1 MQKGSTI
8 ADQHKDTATTGS
20 ARKNKLP
27 FFAPVVQAKLTVN
40 NPNDVY
46 EQEADRIADQV
57 VSKISPS
64 ADGGSPFFKP
74 APPVIQRKPASV
86 QREENDKAPADTGS
100 KVLTEGASITYGQLK
115 LQPGFEEWK
124 EQQVALLKYKLWEN
138 QPTDYKFGMVAFGL
152 TNIGLLGATLASDP
166 GFRSKTVTALDDTS
180 LPLFLLPGSEYLAL
194 STFKYKLPSAENAP
208 YTFKTEFD
216 FDFFTKMAREKWG
229 GPKIGLTVGVNSEYS
244 DKGGFQPLTGGK
256 IGLTLGGG
264 IVNLQGFYNEHLPP
278 SPMLISDPSKGEPPT
293 WLMRSLPGQLE
304 ENLPLGTGV
313 YLTVDV
319 LRLPELFGGGQKTKP
334 PPKREGADELSR
346 KENTSS
352 DTVSGQPVPSIVSDV
367 LSTGGGSPLQ
377 DSSRTVMEESFNQ
390 DFSDVRIHTDSK
402 ASESAKAINAKAYT
416 SGNDIVFDNGQYDPS
431 VESGKKLL
439 AHELVHVVQQ
449 SSSVQRKEGPDSA
462 ITPVPVKNVDDP
474 KKDVEATQK
483 IREKLELGNYSG
495 AFLDLNDHLEWEGV
509 LAKKRWLRKHNDIR
523 LLFLKRLPAAVIAD
537 VYSVSELLLQPA
549 TKAWDIIDCWYPS
562 EQEKQLL
569 YTQNLPL
576 FDRMLTYI
584 SPYTGFAMRDVID
597 DLIKELNKKEYT
609 SSFNNKEFHVIHLL
623 APTVERKLLFYKQ
636 QADFFKIVNKK
647 FDPFTGIRKQTMEY
661 LTDTNEMDREQALR
675 IYEQLKVLPEEQR
688 RAFLDAAL
696 FAGALEADKDAEA
709 FYKKNFGKQYK
720 ALPHNW
726 DSAILPWNWPKWDA
740 PFAERLTVDHVA
752 LMSSALNYE
761 DKETRKFGFD
771 RGLDYTVD
779 KNAGK
784 DKSDAERLLLQIK
797 DPANFN
803 NPRRITLLL
812 SIAIRG
818 GLEKRITDEVLLP
831 KSKAGEITPA
841 YAEFFERNG
850 FMAWDGFRYHADK
863 AFVPDYKYGQTPY
876 IVGQTLFGGSSGKVL
891 GEQRGTFDLRDLQ
904 DTEENRGSLGGMKFG
919 IWLYDGD
926 EKYNDQWL
934 EDQIKGHSGSETLLA
949 NLNKTKGDERRGKI
963 FASIR
968 NDIRQANIYASTL
981 PIDGLNYFAA
991 GSLYRSGPGVLQG
1004 LAIHLSW
1011 TKDTSDPDN
1020 SINLSLGIE
1029 NIQLDNFELIAPKST
1044 LAIGHI
1050 GMKGFRITLSQD
1062 QLPAAEGI
1070 FAGLFKN
1077 ADFVLKALMGLLPN
1091 VLKLLPYAV
1100 MTMTEEFKGAKAH
1113 VYKDAL
1119 GELVKKDFSSL
1130 KTALT
1135 FTSLE
1140 VKNLYDTTAG
1150 FLDNFSIEE
1159 QKNSNNE
1166 VIRQGLV
1173 IRETSLW
1180 TIDAAKNIRRRI
1192 RTIEQKISA
1201 EKIELI
1207 RSSRE
1212 RKKQEHTENTPI
1224 ENRND
1229 LDLEDIESLES
1240 RKAEL
1245 LNIAAEKGVN
1255 HQNRDAEMN
1264 SLRKL
1269 YPLIRDLTKQ
1279 LDDQFNIAKAESP
1292 LYDPLHFRVMEAEID
1307 GLQKDLDYLDK
1318 QYFEDKKIAEGND
1331 GGAERFEARQRKA
1344 SFDAKY
1350 KSFDVDIALR
1360 GINLEGGGYVRDL
1373 INESL
1378 KSLGFENP
1386 KLEGLENIKIGAIDS
1401 SFTASSRGVSARE
1414 NKPGVAIR
1422 RLQIPFI
1429 KSPSLNFKTDSM
1441 RLKGDSPKLE
1451 NVFASV
1457 VIDFAANPLEK
1468 DPNQLY
1474 KYKLS
1479 SLWIGHASFN
1489 GLQLYMGKDI
1499 PLLDFPS
1506 GVPVEAWGIYMWDY
1520 DPDKGNINLR
1530 IRDVKAQG
1538 IYKDKNEADKTSKEI
1553 GFGID
1558 TTLDNT
1564 KENRKAAIEIQYDK
1578 KDESVV
1584 TKLNIASA
1592 WVPSLD
1598 VQSPA
1603 LSVTSLPGTNAV
1615 ELKNIEADVKVLLKQ
1630 ESGDETG
1637 ERPMTLDIN
1646 TLNIG
1651 EISAQGITVVM
1662 REDPQTETADP
1673 KKKKAVRKVQE
1684 ISLPKNDRVFIRDFK
1699 VSGLRIAL
1707 EKEGVKLS
1715 TTGNDASVKLG
1726 ESDLGGIGYTE
1737 KNSKGSVLKAL
1748 AVHSGKFDLFTMEAI
1763 GRNGRE
1769 YKLTEFFKFFGRTRL
1784 EGLEASA
1791 SYSDDSTKI
1800 SAGVMGQKKITKDG
1814 LKNVP
1819 INIDFHEA
1827 TDKDPEHYSLRLP
1840 LSRINLP
1847 ALDIVNGDH
1856 HIIIPKPTDKYS
1868 LSYLSDVDVKLRAYV
1883 KTPPEGKVS
1892 YDIYLDSL
1900 DIGKMIVYGL
1910 EYHNSKLGVD
1920 VVFDKVAPISIPDVK
1935 AGGFRFSSTKG
1946 FDVFGKAGGWVDAA
1960 VGPGKDIEASFA
1972 SIKARLEDGQFLAE
1986 SDKGRSALDIN
1997 IASMGYRQDKD
2008 GNMSITLQSITGGF
2022 PKMKISQTDPVTK
2035 ARTVTDISSIDKA
2048 LYAEK
2053 VVVKLNADKTKE
2065 VEAEGLS
2072 AGGLKIVSTETKG
2085 AEVNTTTVKL
2095 DAGALNANSAYVKL
2109 NTDGSKEITLKG
2121 IRGGRIS
2128 ADLVSGGAK
2137 GKSEKNITL
2146 PDPEHIKVEEVK
2158 ILIDAGGIKTIT
2170 LVKPTVKKFKLTI
2183 PSQEKAG
2190 DYLSVI
2196 CDLEING
2203 DVTMGDGNF
2212 ATMVPFAS
2220 MAPGAKADAF
2230 VVNVPPTVPV
2240 QIKNLRLENKDTTAA
2255 KPSVPSPE
2263 KGLTADQERLLQ
2275 LEKEVE
2281 DAWAHVVETPS
2292 HLYGHA
2298 EGMPQDNPDYEE
2310 AVNKWEAARTGYAAQ
2325 KSKMVS
2331 AAKAE
2336 AAASR
2341 TKKYLDAVEG
2351 KVSASLV
2358 VYGTKLPLNVETYKG
2373 EKYVEISDGLVKGLK
2388 PVLKSIIGS
2397 TVSASFWNSDE
2408 IKKAGKSLQRWYTY
2422 GVPYTRGLIDAIA
2435 EGNGIGAALVFLEKT
2450 TISKGVLPDDK
2461 TMYGLI
2467 LNFDTSWLLDIGS
2480 TDDIGVALCEQ
2491 KYKHPDKD
2499 DFYNLYGMIEYYGYV
2514 SPALVSRTGQRDA
2527 ANVKNLPSATQGQLD
2542 DKGIKEAIALLVGYI
2557 KAGFTQEADNI
2568 VKNLKRNITRVE
2580 VSADITLTPQDV
2592 IREILKE
2599 KKAGKFELDK
2609 GKKSVDNV
2617 HIEGTYTND
2626 AFPKAS
2632 GTIGGGP
2639 AGTGNIQIPGATYT
2653 SEDNDTK
2660 VSYDSIE
2667 VTPLSVDYEKDT
2679 YKLGNDSI
2687 QLKGLKAAFRKK

>member
-1 MQKGSTI
+1 MSEKISSIPDQSKKTQNADLSGKGNS
-8 ADQHKDTATTGS
+8 S
-20 ARKNKLP
+20 
-27 FFAPVVQAKLTVN
+27 FFKPVVQAKLTVN

-46 EQEADRIADQV
+46 EQEADRIAEQV
-57 VSKISPS
+57 VSTPS
-64 ADGGSPFFKP
+64 VKGADSFFKP
-74 APPVIQRKPASV
+74 ASSVIQKAPANV
-86 QREENDKAPADTGS
+86 QRDENDKAPAEDTGS
-100 KVLTEGASITYGQLK
+100 KVLTEGASITYSQLK

-124 EQQVALLKYKLWEN
+124 EQQVAQLKFKLWEN

-166 GFRSKTVTALDDTS
+166 GFRSKTATALDDTS

-346 KENTSS
+346 KENNSS

-390 DFSDVRIHTDSK
+390 DFSNVRIHTDSK

-416 SGNDIVFDNGQYDPS
+416 SGKDIVFDNGQYDPS

-449 SSSVQRKEGPDSA
+449 SGSVQRKEGPDSA
-462 ITPVPVKNVDDP
+462 ITPAVVPVKNVDDP
-474 KKDVEATQK
+474 KKDTEATQK

-509 LAKKRWLRKHNDIR
+509 LTKKRWLRKHDDIR
-523 LLFLKRLPAAVIAD
+523 LMFLKRLPAAVIAD
-537 VYSVSELLLQPA
+537 VYSAAELLLRPT

-576 FDRMLTYI
+576 FDRMLVYI
-584 SPYTGFAMRDVID
+584 SPYTGFAMKDVVD
-597 DLIKELNKKEYT
+597 DLTKELNKKEYT
-609 SSFNNKEFHVIHLL
+609 SSFGNKEFHVINLL
-623 APTVERKLLFYKQ
+623 APGIQRKFDFYKKY
-636 QADFFKIVNKK
+636 ADLFKLVTKK
-647 FDPFTGIRKQTMEY
+647 FDPYTGIRHETMKN
-661 LTDTNEMDREQALR
+661 LTDTNSVDRERALFIYNQLR
-675 IYEQLKVLPEEQR
+675 ILDEEQR
-688 RAFLDAAL
+688 KAFIETGV
-696 FAGALEADKDAEA
+696 FASALESDKDAEDY
-709 FYKKNFGKQYK
+709 YKKKYGAQY
-720 ALPHNW
+720 AVLPHNW
-726 DSAILPWNWPKWDA
+726 DAAIWPWTWGTWDA
-740 PFAERLTVDHVA
+740 PFAERLTIDHVA

-761 DKETRKFGFD
+761 DKSTRSFGFD
-771 RGLDYTVD
+771 RGIDTAVD
-779 KNAGK
+779 KTK
-784 DKSDAERLLLQIK
+784 DKTISDATKLIQSLQDDANFTDPQRLFLLLAIGIRAQMQNEI
-797 DPANFN
+797 
-803 NPRRITLLL
+803 
-812 SIAIRG
+812 IA
-818 GLEKRITDEVLLP
+818 KVLLP
-831 KSKAGEITPA
+831 KNTEKKITGA
-841 YAEFFERNG
+841 VLRVVENSG
-850 FMAWDGFRYHADK
+850 FVASENFKYNFDTAIKVDHDK
-863 AFVPDYKYGQTPY
+863 ALWWYATK
-876 IVGQTLFGGSSGKVL
+876 QTLFGGKEGSVF
-891 GEQRGTFDLRDLQ
+891 GERRGTFDLRTLQ
-904 DTEENRGSLGGMKFG
+904 NTESLKGSVGGLKFG
-919 IWLYDGD
+919 FETHEGDDYYNNEWLN
-926 EKYNDQWL
+926 K
-934 EDQIKGHSGSETLLA
+934 QIKENTGSESLLP
-949 NLNKTKGDERRGKI
+949 NINEYKGSQRQGKI
-963 FASIR
+963 YASISPS
-968 NDIRQANIYASTL
+968 IKQANIYASVL
-981 PIDGLNYFAA
+981 PIEGLNYFGA
-991 GSLYRSGPGVLQG
+991 GTLYRSGQGVLQG
-1004 LAIHLSW
+1004 VSLRLSW
-1011 TKDTSDPDN
+1011 TKDPSDPEN
-1020 SINLSLGIE
+1020 TIKLIVGIE
-1029 NIQLDNFELIAPKST
+1029 NFLINNFQMVSPKGT
-1044 LAIGHI
+1044 LAIGEI
-1050 GMKGFRITLSQD
+1050 GLKGLRLELDNDMLAKGYTFL
-1062 QLPAAEGI
+1062 
-1070 FAGLFKN
+1070 GLFKD
-1077 ADFVLKALMGLLPN
+1077 ADLTVKTLMNFLPN
-1091 VLKLLPYAV
+1091 VLKLMPYAV
-1100 MTMTEEFKGAKAH
+1100 LVMTEEFKGVKAH
-1113 VYKDAL
+1113 QYKDAFGAL
-1119 GELVKKDFSSL
+1119 MQTTFGSLRSSLTFSSVH
-1130 KTALT
+1130 
-1135 FTSLE
+1135 
-1140 VKNLYDTTAG
+1140 VKNMYDTSAG
-1150 FLDNFSIEE
+1150 FLDDFSIEE
-1159 QKNSNNE
+1159 IDKKGQPVRQKID
-1166 VIRQGLV
+1166 V
-1173 IRETSLW
+1173 RESFIWTANAAQNIKGRIK
-1180 TIDAAKNIRRRI
+1180 TIDKKIRAIKARVVGFDSEKDI
-1192 RTIEQKISA
+1192 DTSVKIEQL
-1201 EKIELI
+1201 E
-1207 RSSRE
+1207 E
-1212 RKKQEHTENTPI
+1212 RKKALTNTIVDKAAKYEDRSKEMDELREVSKNLRDAI
-1224 ENRND
+1224 EALDTAYDKEKKDQNPLINYD
-1229 LDLEDIESLES
+1229 EMLLLQNEKADLE
-1240 RKAEL
+1240 
-1245 LNIAAEKGVN
+1245 
-1255 HQNRDAEMN
+1255 
-1264 SLRKL
+1264 
-1269 YPLIRDLTKQ
+1269 
-1279 LDDQFNIAKAESP
+1279 
-1292 LYDPLHFRVMEAEID
+1292 
-1307 GLQKDLDYLDK
+1307 KDFAYLDK
-1318 QYFEDKKIAEGND
+1318 DYYDDKKIAEGDN
-1331 GGAERFEARQRKA
+1331 GGIKRYEARKRKA
-1344 SFDAKY
+1344 DFDAKY
-1350 KSFDVDIALR
+1350 RTYDVSISLKNIQIR
-1360 GINLEGGGYVRDL
+1360 GGNYLKDL
-1373 INESL
+1373 INDTL
-1378 KSLGFENP
+1378 KSIGFESP
-1386 KLEGLENIKIGAIDS
+1386 RLEGIENINIENIQSDFVASGKGA
-1401 SFTASSRGVSARE
+1401 SALG
-1414 NKPGVAIR
+1414 KKDGVAVRKI
-1422 RLQIPFI
+1422 QIPVIRAPF
-1429 KSPSLNFKTDSM
+1429 LHFKTDSM
-1441 RLKGDSPKLE
+1441 RIEANQPLLE
-1451 NVFASV
+1451 TVLLSV
-1457 VIDFAANPLEK
+1457 SVTFAANPLDK
-1468 DPNQLY
+1468 DPTSLY
-1474 KYKLS
+1474 KYHIS
-1479 SLWIGHASFN
+1479 SVTVEKATFD
-1489 GLQLYMGKDI
+1489 GLKVFMGKDNEL
-1499 PLLDFPS
+1499 PLVDFPE
-1506 GVPVEAWGIYMWDY
+1506 GVPVTAWGFELYDY
-1520 DPDKGNINLR
+1520 DPEKGNINLR
-1530 IRDVKAQG
+1530 IRDIKASGAYQEKNE
-1538 IYKDKNEADKTSKEI
+1538 KDKTDKEVK
-1553 GFGID
+1553 FGID
-1558 TTLDNT
+1558 TTLDNDT
-1564 KENRKAAIEIQYDK
+1564 DAGKKNAIDLKYN
-1578 KDESVV
+1578 KDQQTVE
-1584 TKLNIASA
+1584 TQFNIASA
-1592 WVPSLD
+1592 WIDALNL
-1598 VQSPA
+1598 QSPNV
-1603 LSVTSLPGTNAV
+1603 SITSLPGVKAV
-1615 ELKNIEADVKVLLKQ
+1615 EVKNLRGDVKVWLEKYYEGIDVKRDL
-1630 ESGDETG
+1630 TI
-1637 ERPMTLDIN
+1637 DIN
-1646 TLNIG
+1646 SLEIG
-1651 EISAQGITVVM
+1651 EIDAQGISFIM
-1662 REDPQTETADP
+1662 REDASAETDP
-1673 KKKKAVRKVQE
+1673 KKKKTAKTVQE
-1684 ISLPKNDRVFIRDFK
+1684 VSLPKEDKVSITGIKVSSLRISLPDT
-1699 VSGLRIAL
+1699 GAT
-1707 EKEGVKLS
+1707 LS
-1715 TTGNDASVKLG
+1715 TTGTDDASVQLG
-1726 ESDLGGIGYTE
+1726 KSDLGGIKYTE
-1737 KNSKGSVLKAL
+1737 KKVKGTVLKAL
-1748 AVHSGKFDLFTMEAI
+1748 NIHSAKFDSLTFEAM
-1763 GRNGRE
+1763 GRNGRQ
-1769 YKLTEFFKFFGRTRL
+1769 YTPKEFLKFFGRTRL

-1791 SYSDDSTKI
+1791 SYSDDSTKV

-1819 INIDFHEA
+1819 ISIDFHEA

-1883 KTPPEGKVS
+1883 KIPDEGKVS

-1920 VVFDKVAPISIPDVK
+1920 VVFDKVAPVSIPDIK

-1946 FDVFGKAGGWVDAA
+1946 FDVFGKAGGWIDAA

-2373 EKYVEISDGLVKGLK
+2373 EKYVEISDGLVNGLK